1 MRSQKSSSS
10 AAILKFG
17 SNRCPLAVRLAARHR
32 KDWNE
37 VHLEQTLE
45 KNCGRSWNHHY
56 FTENGK
62 FPKHSISFMFIPLG
76 ASCFTKSHRG
86 LGHAIVLPYLH
97 SHARHYEVTWT
108 EICYKWK
115 VDSMWSKKT
124 VLDLAFLVNPAI
136 YGQPLWPLVCPCKK
150 PTHFFSKK
158 TQYSVMQPTA
168 TYWNPNPYNPY
179 VHLPIANIG
188 CTDTGFILKF
198 LHFLLIFTLVLHLF
212 VCTLHCNTGVRQ
224 GCISSPLIFSQVID
238 YVWKQ
243 QWNSHEAFSRP
254 SCRS

>member
-1 MRSQKSSSS
+1 MR
-10 AAILKFG
+10 LTT
-17 SNRCPLAVRLAARHR
+17 RHR

-37 VHLEQTLE
+37 VHVEQTLE
-45 KNCGRSWNHHY
+45 KKTVDGVGIIIVLLKMEVSQ
-56 FTENGK
+56 
-62 FPKHSISFMFIPLG
+62 SIQFLSSAFMFIPLG
-76 ASCFTKSHRG
+76 ASCFTRSHRG
-86 LGHAIVLPYLH
+86 LGHAIVLPY
-97 SHARHYEVTWT
+97 SHATPFYRESCGPQRRHYEVTWT
-108 EICYKWK
+108 EIYYKWK

-124 VLDLAFLVNPAI
+124 VLDLAFLLNPAI

-150 PTHFFSKK
+150 PIRFFSKK

-179 VHLPIANIG
+179 AHLPIANIG
-188 CTDTGFILKF
+188 CTDTSFTLKF
-198 LHFLLIFTLVLHLF
+198 LHFLHWF
-212 VCTLHCNTGVRQ
+212 VRTLHCNTGVRQ
-224 GCISSPLIFSQVID
+224 GCISSPLIFSIVID